1 MGTKTALTRA
11 STRGN
16 SLRTTVPQSIVSQF
30 DLQEGD
36 KLDWTLRIKGS
47 KLVIEVEPKKRKQG
61 ENTRIRLHQ
70 KEGKGDNF

>member
-1 MGTKTALTRA
+1 
-11 STRGN
+11 
-16 SLRTTVPQSIVSQF
+16 
-30 DLQEGD
+30 LQEGD